1 MKPIHAALGLALL
14 IAHGSLGRAQDPVT
28 HPAPA
33 PVAQLSPLVI
43 QAVESPVPVRG
54 GDGRYHLLYELSLQN
69 FSGERVVVG
78 QLQVLDRDGVALA
91 TFDPS
96 QVAARLVVR
105 DRTAAAGEFGPAQAG
120 LLYLHVALDRPESIP
135 RELTHRLAM
144 TAHGMTVTPTA
155 GAVTVRAPMTLV
167 LDAPLRGARFIAGDG
182 CCESTRH
189 IRATLP
195 LNGSA
200 FTAQRF
206 AIDWEQ
212 LDGQDR
218 IYAGDVKNPESYV
231 IYGKPAY
238 AVADGRV
245 VAAVDGL
252 PNSPIGAM
260 PNISVDQADGNHVI
274 LDLGDGHF
282 ALYAHFKP
290 HSVRVHEG
298 QYVRRGEVLGLV
310 GTSGNSSEPHLHF
323 QVTDG
328 PSALL
333 SSGLPYLL
341 RQFSATRRG
350 RSTAAFDSAI
360 SSGKPIQTE
369 ALAGAPL
376 HQRELPLDLWITDL
390 PP

>member
-1 MKPIHAALGLALL
+1 MMRIHARLGLAL
-14 IAHGSLGRAQDPVT
+14 IVSQSGLGLAQG
-28 HPAPA
+28 PASHA
-33 PVAQLSPLVI
+33 EPVAELAPLVL
-43 QAVESPVPVRG
+43 QAGDPPVPVRG
-54 GDGRYHLLYELSLQN
+54 GDGRYHLVYELSLQN
-69 FSGERVVVG
+69 FSGERVTVG
-78 QLQVLDRDGVALA
+78 PLQVLNGNGATLA
-91 TFDPS
+91 TFDPA
-96 QVAARLVVR
+96 QVAARLIVR
-105 DRTAAAGEFGPAQAG
+105 DRSAVPGEFGPAQSG
-120 LLYLHVALDRPESIP
+120 ILYLHVAVDQQESIP

-144 TAHGMTVTPTA
+144 KAHGVTVTPTA
-155 GAVTVRAPMTLV
+155 GTVTVRPPTTLV
-167 LDAPLRGARFIAGDG
+167 LDAPLRGERFIAGDG
-182 CCESTRH
+182 CCDSTRH
-189 IRATLP
+189 IRATLS

-212 LDGQDR
+212 LDGADR
-218 IYAGDVKNPESYV
+218 IYVGDAKNPASYV

-252 PNSPIGAM
+252 PNSPIGAL
-260 PNISVDQADGNHVI
+260 PNVPVDQADGNHVI

-290 HSVRVHEG
+290 HSVRVRKG

-328 PSALL
+328 PAALL
-333 SSGLPYLL
+333 SNGLPYLL
-341 RQFSATRRG
+341 RQFSANRRG
-350 RSTAAFDSAI
+350 SSTAAFDAAI

-369 ALAGAPL
+369 ALGGTPL
-376 HQRELPLDLWITDL
+376 HAQEMPLDLWIVGL